1 MSAPESAARAI
12 DRRVLL
18 GGAVAL
24 VLVLA
29 VVGRLVWPSR
39 SGPLVLKTGTAQHL
53 VIVSID
59 SVRIGATDID
69 VTVTDRTGATKD
81 HAAVQIQA
89 NQPLMGYAGQPVA
102 ALATGPG
109 RFHATAV
116 SLMMTGPWELRVSI
130 DEHDSVDLLTV
141 PLWVGG

>member
-1 MSAPESAARAI
+1 MSAPESAARVI

-18 GGAVAL
+18 GGAVVL
-24 VLVLA
+24 VLVA
-29 VVGRLVWPSR
+29 IGWLVWPSR
-39 SGPLVLKTGTAQHL
+39 SGPLVLKAGTAQHL
-53 VIVSID
+53 VTVSID
-59 SVRIGATDID
+59 SLRIGATDID
-69 VTVTDRTGATKD
+69 VSVTDRTGATKD

-130 DEHDSVDLLTV
+130 DEHDSVDLLIV